1 MRDVTKPWNKTNNSR
16 KGAGG
21 SKNTC
26 LGCRLH
32 KFLVRGQARVT
43 VRHSYS
49 ISCCLALCQIPCVKA
64 VPGTS
69 QQGPS
74 RVLDT

>member
-1 MRDVTKPWNKTNNSR
+1 MRDEAKTWNKTNNSR

-49 ISCCLALCQIPCVKA
+49 ISCCLALCQILCVK
-64 VPGTS
+64 PIPETS
-69 QQGPS
+69 QGGLS